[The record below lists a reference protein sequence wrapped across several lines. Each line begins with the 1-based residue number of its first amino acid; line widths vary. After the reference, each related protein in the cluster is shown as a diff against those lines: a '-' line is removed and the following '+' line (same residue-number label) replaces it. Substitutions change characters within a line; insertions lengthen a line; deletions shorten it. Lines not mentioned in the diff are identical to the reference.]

1 LAAID
6 LPTRLNQAML
16 LRRVC
21 VFYFHAG
28 WLKPSPPF
36 RLKDLL
42 EERKKEE
49 KEFLVLSIDRRPFFF
64 SPVQNKGND

>member
-1 LAAID
+1 
-6 LPTRLNQAML
+6 
-16 LRRVC
+16 
-21 VFYFHAG
+21 
-28 WLKPSPPF
+28 
-36 RLKDLL
+36 LL